1 MTLYNQELPIALRA
15 AREAGQ
21 AILQIYQRGNV
32 QSTLKE
38 DRSPLTEADLA
49 SNALIAEHIRK
60 AFPLDAFLSEE
71 SIDDP
76 SRLGKD
82 RCWVVDPL
90 DGTKEFLKGNGEF
103 TVNIALA
110 LKGEPMLGVVLLPV
124 TGECYYAARGEG
136 AFLEHHGA
144 VTPLATSSR
153 TEALRI
159 MTSRSHPSEKLQ
171 AFLKRHAPK
180 LGEVIPAGSSLKGC
194 LIAEGRAEL
203 YYRFG
208 PTMEWDTAAMH
219 CIVEEAGGY
228 VRQMDGSPLQYN
240 RRNSRNEKGF
250 YMINRQENY
259 LDLSEEEE
267 A

>member
-1 MTLYNQELPIALRA
+1 MTLYNEELQLALRA
-15 AREAGQ
+15 AREAGE
-21 AILQIYQRGNV
+21 AILQIYNRGSV
-32 QSTLKE
+32 KSVLKE

-49 SNALIAEHIRK
+49 SNAIIAEHICR
-60 AFPLDAFLSEE
+60 AFPQDAFLSEE
-71 SIDDP
+71 SVDDP

-90 DGTKEFLKGNGEF
+90 DGTKEFLKRNGEF

-110 LKGEPMLGVVLLPV
+110 LRGEPVMGVVLLPA
-124 TGECYYAARGEG
+124 TRECYYAVRGEG
-136 AFLEHHGA
+136 AFLECQGA
-144 VTPLATSSR
+144 MASLATSSR
-153 TEALRI
+153 TEALRL

-171 AFLKRHAPK
+171 AFLEKHKGLLAK
-180 LGEVIPAGSSLKGC
+180 VIPAGSSLKGC
-194 LIAEGRAEL
+194 RIAEGRAEL

-228 VRQMDGSPLQYN
+228 VRQMDGSPLLYN
-240 RRNSRNEKGF
+240 RRNSKNEKGF
-250 YMINRQENY
+250 YMINRRENF
-259 LDLSEEEE
+259 LDLPGEG

>member
-1 MTLYNQELPIALRA
+1 M
-15 AREAGQ
+15 
-21 AILQIYQRGNV
+21 

-49 SNALIAEHIRK
+49 SNAIIASHIQE
-60 AFPLDAFLSEE
+60 AFPQDAFLSEE
-71 SIDDP
+71 SMDDP
-76 SRLGKD
+76 SRLGRD

-103 TVNIALA
+103 TVNIALS
-110 LKGEPMLGVVLLPV
+110 LKGEPVLGVVLLPV

-136 AFLEHHGA
+136 AFLEDHG
-144 VTPLATSSR
+144 VVMLLTTSSR

-159 MTSRSHPSEKLQ
+159 TTSRSHPSEKLQ
-171 AFLKRHAPK
+171 TFLKRHARK
-180 LGEVIPAGSSLKGC
+180 LEEVIPAGSSLKGC
-194 LIAEGRAEL
+194 RIAEGRAEL

-219 CIVEEAGGY
+219 CVVEEAGGY
-228 VRQMDGSPLQYN
+228 VRQMDGSPLRYN

-259 LDLSEEEE
+259 LDLPEEGVY
-267 A
+267 